1 MQVSA
6 DRFDAQ
12 SNDIGIAL
20 ALGGGGARGLAHIL
34 VLEVFDELG
43 LRPARISGTSIGAL
57 YGAAYASG
65 MSAKIIRAHTEEMLS
80 QRFDLVRQ
88 IFAARATPVARLLSF
103 VPLRNALLD
112 PSALL
117 EAVLPT
123 GVARTF
129 AELKTPL
136 LTVACDFYSQ
146 TEIVTSAGDLRPAV
160 AASMALPVL
169 FAPVLIGGRA
179 MVDGGFVN
187 PLPFDVFPPAPGAG
201 TEITVAIDV
210 SGGAPDAQPVIPAT
224 SDGRTMLPAPPATT
238 PSAMDVLAA
247 SSQILQRSIV
257 REKLKARRPDILI
270 ECPVDSFSV
279 IDFHKWREVLAASA
293 PIKEQ
298 LKRALERVLRSE
310 TVQHALPPHTRD

>member
-1 MQVSA
+1 MQ
-6 DRFDAQ
+6 RT
-12 SNDIGIAL
+12 NDISIDL

-34 VLEVFDELG
+34 ILEVFDELG
-43 LRPARISGTSIGAL
+43 LSPARISGTSIGAL
-57 YGAAYASG
+57 LGAAYASG
-65 MSAKIIRAHTEEMLS
+65 MSAKNVRAHTEEMLS

-88 IFAARATPVARLLSF
+88 MFAARATPIAKLLSF
-103 VPLRNALLD
+103 VPVRNALLD

-117 EAVLPT
+117 EAVLPS
-123 GVARTF
+123 GVAHTF

-136 LTVACDFYSQ
+136 HTVSCDFYSQ
-146 TEIVTSAGDLRPAV
+146 TEVVTSDGDLRAAV

-187 PLPFDVFPPAPGAG
+187 PLPFDVFPELQGSRTA
-201 TEITVAIDV
+201 ITVAIDV
-210 SGGAPDAQPVIPAT
+210 SGGAPDAQPAIAAT
-224 SDGRTMLPAPPATT
+224 SNGRTTLPAPPATT

-270 ECPVDSFSV
+270 ECPVDAFSV
-279 IDFHKWREVLAASA
+279 IDFHRWRDVLAASA

-298 LKRALERVLRSE
+298 LKRQLERVLASE
-310 TVQHALPPHTRD
+310 TIPQIAPPRA

>member
-1 MQVSA
+1 MRISPTPSDTQRRGTA
-6 DRFDAQ
+6 
-12 SNDIGIAL
+12 IAL
-20 ALGGGGARGLAHIL
+20 ALGGGGARGLAHIV
-34 VLEVFDELG
+34 VLEAFDELG
-43 LRPARISGTSIGAL
+43 LRPARIAGTSIGAL

-65 MSAKIIRAHTEEMLS
+65 MSARIVRAHTEEMLS
-80 QRFDLVRQ
+80 QRLDLVRQ
-88 IFAARATPVARLLSF
+88 IFAARATPIGRLLSF

-123 GVARTF
+123 GMARTF

-136 LTVACDFYSQ
+136 HTVACDFYSQ
-146 TEIVTSAGDLRPAV
+146 TEVVTSDGDLRSAV

-187 PLPFDVFPPAPGAG
+187 PLPFDVFPQTAD
-201 TEITVAIDV
+201 TRMEITVAIDV
-210 SGGAPDAQPVIPAT
+210 SGAAPDTQPAIAAT
-224 SDGRTMLPAPPATT
+224 SRGRTVLPAPPAAT

-257 REKLKARRPDILI
+257 REKLKAGRPDILI
-270 ECPVDSFSV
+270 DCPVDAFSV
-279 IDFHKWREVLAASA
+279 IDFHRWREVLAASA
-293 PIKEQ
+293 PIKDQ
-298 LKRALERVLRSE
+298 LKRQLERVLRSE
-310 TVQHALPPHTRD
+310 TVQHTLPPRARD